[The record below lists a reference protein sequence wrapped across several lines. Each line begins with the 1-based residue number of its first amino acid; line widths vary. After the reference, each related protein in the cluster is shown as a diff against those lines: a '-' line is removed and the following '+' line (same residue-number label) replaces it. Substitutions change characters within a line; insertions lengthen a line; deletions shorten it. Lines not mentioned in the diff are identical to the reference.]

1 MERKLKV
8 LDLFAGIGGFALG
21 LDSTGF
27 FKTVKFVEKDKY
39 CQKVLRKNF
48 PNIPIEE
55 DIKDVKGKRYE
66 ADVIVGGF
74 PCQPMSVAGKRK
86 GTDDDRYLWPEMFRL
101 IREIKPEFVIGEN
114 VQGIINI
121 QNGMVLRQVQ
131 DDLESEGF
139 EVQCFL
145 IPASGIGAWHQRYRV
160 WIVGHSNDNGLL
172 REVHKA
178 ENVSNTEHIRLQNQ
192 SRRGLSKLESKS
204 GKEEKRKR
212 DKSSFCTE
220 TSSSER
226 RGREEDVSDTTEI
239 GSSTQSI
246 RNTRSMGEESK
257 TKERREGNSSS
268 IRTSPRSTE
277 GREREKNVSNTTSE
291 RLERKF
297 GKKLQGARVR
307 FTNSSEDVSNT
318 NNTRGRASKH
328 GIEREGKKV
337 DEGWK
342 RQSQSE
348 SSGHSKD
355 VSNTDSGL
363 RGRGRTIQQSGEN
376 KVWRFYSEEE
386 EQARV
391 DIRSETI
398 RRDAVSREEKII
410 LQSNNERQQES
421 NTSKESEKQTLDNR
435 RYDKH
440 ERDVTDTNEQRTQV
454 STEGEY
460 TGIEMFGSSSQ
471 KTWWQTQSDLCGV
484 PNGISYELDKD
495 RANRIKTLGN
505 AIVPQ
510 IAREFGLAIKKVLS
524 DEDII

>member
-21 LDSTGF
+21 LDSTDF

-39 CQKVLRKNF
+39 CQKVLQKNF

-55 DIKDVKGKRYE
+55 DIKNVKGKE
-66 ADVIVGGF
+66 GDADVIVGGF

-101 IREIKPEFVIGEN
+101 IREIKPQFVIGEN

-121 QNGMVLRQVQ
+121 QDGMVLRQVC

-160 WIVGHSNDNGLL
+160 WIVGHSEHNGSLASKIERRNTETATGTQEGKNETSEPARTSGSRDNEDVSNTDTRLSIGENE
-172 REVHKA
+172 EVQTRRDTVDSSSSRGG
-178 ENVSNTEHIRLQNQ
+178 ENVSNTKQERLQRYDKLQAEQTETFIGSVERGSTKKNVSNAEIIGTRE
-192 SRRGLSKLESKS
+192 SRNIDQ
-204 GKEEKRKR
+204 EKRNE
-212 DKSSFCTE
+212 SS
-220 TSSSER
+220 
-226 RGREEDVSDTTEI
+226 
-239 GSSTQSI
+239 SSTQS
-246 RNTRSMGEESK
+246 
-257 TKERREGNSSS
+257 NSSS
-268 IRTSPRSTE
+268 E
-277 GREREKNVSNTTSE
+277 
-291 RLERKF
+291 
-297 GKKLQGARVR
+297 
-307 FTNSSEDVSNT
+307 
-318 NNTRGRASKH
+318 
-328 GIEREGKKV
+328 
-337 DEGWK
+337 
-342 RQSQSE
+342 
-348 SSGHSKD
+348 D

-363 RGRGRTIQQSGEN
+363 RGGGRTIGQSGEN

-386 EQARV
+386 EQTRV

-398 RRDAVSREEKII
+398 GRDAVSGEEEII
-410 LQSNNERQQES
+410 LQSDNERQQES
-421 NTSKESEKQTLDNR
+421 NTSKESEEQTLDNR

-471 KTWWQTQSDLCGV
+471 KTWWQTQSNLCGV